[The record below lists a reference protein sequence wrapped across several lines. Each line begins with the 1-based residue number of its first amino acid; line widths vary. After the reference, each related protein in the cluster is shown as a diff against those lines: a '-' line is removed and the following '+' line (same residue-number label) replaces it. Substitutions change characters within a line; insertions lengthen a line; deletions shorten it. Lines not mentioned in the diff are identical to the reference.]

1 MEGKKRYFVLLD
13 EKGNE
18 LGIYTGRI
26 PRQAALKAA
35 NKGYTKII
43 LRERGTKKL
52 HIYQG
57 SRKQVPAPANRP
69 KWMPPKIWKPSV
81 KKIET
86 KRLDEGKK
94 EKTAKKAKKAAKK
107 AKK

>member
-1 MEGKKRYFVLLD
+1 MEGRKRYFVLLD
-13 EKGNE
+13 DKGNE

-69 KWMPPKIWKPSV
+69 KWMPAKIWKPSV
-81 KKIET
+81 KKVET
-86 KRLDEGKK
+86 KKLDQG
-94 EKTAKKAKKAAKK
+94 KKAKPAKK
-107 AKK
+107 SVKKGKK